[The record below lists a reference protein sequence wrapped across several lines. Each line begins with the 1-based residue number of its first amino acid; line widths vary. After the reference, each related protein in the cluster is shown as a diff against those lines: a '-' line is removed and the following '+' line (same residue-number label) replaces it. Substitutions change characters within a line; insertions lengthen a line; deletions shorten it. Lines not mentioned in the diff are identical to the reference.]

1 MIEKLAQLHFR
12 IPKEYKEKFDQI
24 AKEQGM
30 SSNKLGLEAIAT
42 IISKYYPDK
51 SIPHRHYAYNTNE
64 KVKDIHK
71 DIKSIQKDISNLFS
85 TASSIEQQLKDIN
98 STLSTHSDYKEF
110 EEKME
115 SLSKDLRVIKWFFA
129 PFALYDSYEE

>member
-1 MIEKLAQLHFR
+1 MCVLDETIKCDGCGECDRCDLD
-12 IPKEYKEKFDQI
+12 P
-24 AKEQGM
+24 
-30 SSNKLGLEAIAT
+30 NKICDNCGACL
-42 IISKYYPDK
+42 D
-51 SIPHRHYAYNTNE
+51 AYNTNE